1 MSGPSDMPR
10 LNYYFAEMFIYIANL
25 ISGNGSTSRI
35 WQIRL
40 LLFSII
46 LIAKPQVLVA
56 QEPQPTIEIVTLQN
70 LSFGAFSHGAMGGTV
85 TINSAGSR
93 SATGDI
99 VLLNIGY
106 SFSTASYKIYAD
118 PFTVI
123 SLLKGPNVTLTGS
136 NGGSLTLQIGD
147 SYPASPFLTTAVPPA
162 TNLITIGGTL
172 IVGNLIANPQG
183 NYNGTFDITFVQE

>member
-1 MSGPSDMPR
+1 MK
-10 LNYYFAEMFIYIANL
+10 LVQKIVL
-25 ISGNGSTSRI
+25 

-46 LIAKPQVLVA
+46 LIAKHQVIVA
-56 QEPQPTIEIVTLQN
+56 QNPPPTVEIVTLQN
-70 LSFGAFSHGAMGGTV
+70 LSFGAFYGAMGGTV
-85 TINSAGSR
+85 TINSVGSR

-99 VLLNIGY
+99 ILLNIGY
-106 SFSTASYKIYAD
+106 SFSTASYKIYAA

-123 SLLKGPNVTLTGS
+123 SLLKGPGVTLTGS
-136 NGGSLTLQIGD
+136 NGGSLTLEIGD

-162 TNLITIGGTL
+162 TNLMAIGGTL